1 MDCLDVLQKLDSI
14 LDELLD
20 ILKAFKEQH
29 EALLDVLQ
37 ITVEHVVCSTV
48 LSGHSLL
55 RKTKKNSMQGRVTD
69 KKNCAKKK

>member
-1 MDCLDVLQKLDSI
+1 MLQKLDSI

-48 LSGHSLL
+48 LSGHPLL
-55 RKTKKNSMQGRVTD
+55 RKTKINSMQGRVTD

>member
-20 ILKAFKEQH
+20 IVKAFKEQH

-48 LSGHSLL
+48 LSGHPLL
-55 RKTKKNSMQGRVTD
+55 RKTKINSMQGRVTD

>member
-48 LSGHSLL
+48 LSGHPLL
-55 RKTKKNSMQGRVTD
+55 RKTKINSMQGRVTD

>member
-55 RKTKKNSMQGRVTD
+55 RETKKNSMQGRVTD